1 MQKND
6 LIWNNPLLALQID
19 KKHRLVN
26 FMKFS
31 TNSLDV
37 EIGPIS
43 VLLKIYEDN
52 FESIESQST
61 GKTTVW
67 PTSNWTI
74 DKV

>member
-1 MQKND
+1 
-6 LIWNNPLLALQID
+6 
-19 KKHRLVN
+19 
-26 FMKFS
+26 MKFS

-74 DKV
+74 DKVILFERLV

>member
-1 MQKND
+1 MYTTL
-6 LIWNNPLLALQID
+6 LIYFLKTLINQFHDIY
-19 KKHRLVN
+19 
-26 FMKFS
+26 
-31 TNSLDV
+31 SLDV

-52 FESIESQST
+52 IESTETQST

-74 DKV
+74 DKVI